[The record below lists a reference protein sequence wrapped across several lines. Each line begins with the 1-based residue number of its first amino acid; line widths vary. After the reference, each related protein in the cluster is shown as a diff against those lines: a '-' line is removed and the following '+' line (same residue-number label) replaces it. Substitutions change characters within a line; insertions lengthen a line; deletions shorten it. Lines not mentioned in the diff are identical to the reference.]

1 MIISINKSNNLTMTI
16 LSILQI
22 PIFLAQRIKTGLF
35 DLYYINIQSITI
47 VKVKL

>member
-1 MIISINKSNNLTMTI
+1 MTI